1 MRIGRLIISGLVI
14 ASLCC
19 LPALA
24 DDSQEEVDSSA
35 EVSVVEGETGDSAQS
50 DSGSSSEISVDLSEV
65 TSNQKTIN
73 DNIAFLAACIIS
85 TGGLLVGYWTGKD
98 LLDFLW

>member
-1 MRIGRLIISGLVI
+1 MIRKILTGIIVTSLLI
-14 ASLCC
+14 
-19 LPALA
+19 LPVLA
-24 DDSQEEVDSSA
+24 TDSSEEVDSNA
-35 EVSVVEGETGDSAQS
+35 EVQTVEGENL
-50 DSGSSSEISVDLSEV
+50 SSESNTQQTAENSTDLSEV
-65 TSNQKTIN
+65 TANQKTIN